1 MIFLRKIA
9 LSVAPLAIVA
19 LAATSNNAVAGLKN
33 LNLAVSLE
41 TKEFITLPNQPNG
54 VACPAGVPVAGITSG
69 VGTIT
74 IKSGKTLY
82 SGPVFI
88 NATDCAIPG
97 ATSFQFLNG
106 NMTLTLTNSTRDT
119 MTATYSG
126 SFLQSAPD
134 STTYNINSGSLAITG
149 GTGVFDGASGTA
161 TLSGTETIVPGAT
174 SFTGLMNAAGS
185 ISFSKTAFEQLY
197 GQGN

>member
-1 MIFLRKIA
+1 MTFLKKFPQFA
-9 LSVAPLAIVA
+9 APLAIAA
-19 LAATSNNAVAGLKN
+19 LAAASNNAVAGLKN
-33 LNLAVSLE
+33 LGFEVKLE

-54 VACPAGVPVAGITSG
+54 IKCPEGVPVAGITSG

-74 IKSGKTLY
+74 VKSGKTLY

-126 SFLQSAPD
+126 SFLQSAPS
-134 STTYNINSGSLAITG
+134 STEYYINSGSLAITG

-161 TLSGTETIVPGAT
+161 TLSGTETIVPGAS
-174 SFTGLMNAAGS
+174 SFSGAMNAKGS
-185 ISFSKTAFEQLY
+185 ISFSKATFEQLY

>member
-1 MIFLRKIA
+1 MTFVKKIA
-9 LSVAPLAIVA
+9 RFASPLAISVLVA
-19 LAATSNNAVAGLKN
+19 ASNNATAGLKN

-97 ATSFQFLNG
+97 ATSFQFLGG

-126 SFLQSAPD
+126 SFLQSAPS

-161 TLSGTETIVPGAT
+161 TLSGMETIIPGAP
-174 SFTGLMNAAGS
+174 SFAGAMNAKGS
-185 ISFSKTAFEQLY
+185 ISFSKTTFEQLY